1 MSANVESMF
10 SVREVPWH
18 GLGVIVQEAL
28 TSKEAIVQAGLDWK
42 VMNQPVF
49 VNGNVADGYIANV
62 RNTDG
67 KILGIVTGKYKI
79 VQNEDAFEWTDL
91 LLQEN
96 VKYETAGSLAN
107 GRKVWLLARMPEN
120 KILGDDVV
128 PYLVFTNSHDGT
140 GAIKVCLTPIRVV
153 CQNTLAIA
161 LSGAERVHSIKHMGD
176 MESKLNEVRN
186 TLQIAS
192 TYINEL
198 GIVATKMSGKTI
210 ATAEVKEFLDEM
222 FPIEVGATNRQ
233 IANMETLRDG
243 FNFCYNNRPDIAK
256 FNGTKW
262 GVINAMSD
270 LITHMEPLRK
280 TETYQENMFMKVA
293 EGHNVLDK
301 AYELLAA

>member
-1 MSANVESMF
+1 MF

-18 GLGVIVQEAL
+18 GLGTIVQDAL
-28 TSKEAIVQAGLDWK
+28 TSKEAIVQAGLDWT
-42 VMNQPVF
+42 VVSQPVF
-49 VNGNVADGYIANV
+49 VDGNVADGYIANV

-91 LLQEN
+91 LVQEN

-107 GRKVWLLARMPEN
+107 GKKVWLLARMPEG
-120 KILGDDVV
+120 KILGDEVI
-128 PYLVFTNSHDGT
+128 PYLVFANSHDGI
-140 GAIKVCLTPIRVV
+140 GAIKVCLTPVRVV
-153 CQNTLAIA
+153 CQNTLNLA
-161 LSGAERVHSIKHMGD
+161 LNGAKRTWSTKHMGD
-176 MESKLNEVRN
+176 MASKLNEARN
-186 TLQIAS
+186 TLQIAN

-198 GIVATKMSGKTI
+198 GIVATKLSSKSVT
-210 ATAEVKEFLDEM
+210 TAEVKEFIDEL
-222 FPIEVGATNRQ
+222 FPIEVNATNRQ